1 MLLRIARAS
10 LWNRRFSAALTVFT
24 IAVSVALLIAVERMR
39 SETRR
44 SFASTISGTD
54 LIVGA
59 RTSPVQLLLYSV
71 FRIGDATSNI
81 RYASYKE
88 LAALPQVKW
97 AIPVSLGDSHR
108 GYRVLG
114 TTDAYFAH
122 LRYGRQQALALAEGA
137 RFAGLHEVVLGAE
150 VARRLGYRLG
160 DEVVVAHGGGNH
172 DIMKHDDAPFR
183 VVGILAPTGTPVDRT
198 LHVSLESIEA
208 IHADWQSG
216 VRIPRRAGA
225 EAHQDSGAPA
235 EHGDHAHGEQDH
247 EHGHAHATDDDA
259 SETTHH
265 HPPPQTLSAVFL
277 GLHNRAA
284 AFGLQRQINEYTGEP
299 LLAIMPG
306 MTLSQ
311 LWSLT
316 GVAESAL
323 LLVAGC
329 VVLAGLLGMLS
340 ALVTTLNERRR
351 EMAILRALGARPWQ
365 VGALLLLESG
375 TISLAGTVLGALAV
389 TALLAAFS
397 PWLASSYGLF
407 LQPWAF
413 SMHEAALLGLVL
425 GGGVLAGLVPA
436 WLAYRRS
443 LADGLTLRV

>member
-1 MLLRIARAS
+1 MLLKIARAS
-10 LWNRRFSAALTVFT
+10 LWNRRVSVLLTVFT
-24 IAVSVALLIAVERMR
+24 IAVSVALLLAVERLR

-71 FRIGDATSNI
+71 FRIGDASSNI
-81 RYASYKE
+81 RYASYEE

-97 AIPVSLGDSHR
+97 AIPISLGDSHQ

-114 TTDAYFAH
+114 TTPAYFEH
-122 LRYGRQQALALAEGA
+122 FRYGRQQPLTFAAGA
-137 RFAGLHEVVLGAE
+137 RFDGLQEVVLGAE
-150 VARRLGYRLG
+150 VARRLGYGLG
-160 DEVVVAHGGGNH
+160 DSVVVAHGGGRH

-216 VRIPRRAGA
+216 VRIPRRAVPA
-225 EAHQDSGAPA
+225 ADDHTHDHDHDAHP
-235 EHGDHAHGEQDH
+235 
-247 EHGHAHATDDDA
+247 
-259 SETTHH
+259 
-265 HPPPQTLSAVFL
+265 PKPPQTLSAVFL
-277 GLHNRAA
+277 GLNNRAA
-284 AFGLQRQINEYTGEP
+284 AFGLQRQINEYAGEP
-299 LLAIMPG
+299 LLAILPA

-323 LLVAGC
+323 LLVAAC
-329 VVLAGLLGMLS
+329 VVVAGLLGMLS

-365 VGALLLLESG
+365 VGALLLLESA
-375 TISLAGTVLGALAV
+375 TLALAGTLFGALAV
-389 TALLAAFS
+389 TVLLAALA

-407 LQPWAF
+407 LQPLAF
-413 SMHEAALLGLVL
+413 SAREAGLL
-425 GGGVLAGLVPA
+425 GGVLAGGLVAGMVPA
-436 WLAYRRS
+436 LLAYRRS
-443 LADGLTLRV
+443 LADGLTLRT

>member
-1 MLLRIARAS
+1 MLLKIARAS
-10 LWNRRFSAALTVFT
+10 LWNRRFSVLLTVFT
-24 IAVSVALLIAVERMR
+24 IAVSVALLLAVERLR

-71 FRIGDATSNI
+71 FRIGDASSNI
-81 RYASYKE
+81 RYASYEE

-97 AIPVSLGDSHR
+97 AIPISLGDSHQ

-114 TTDAYFAH
+114 TTAAYFEH
-122 LRYGRQQALALAEGA
+122 FRYGRQQQLLTFAAGA
-137 RFAGLHEVVLGAE
+137 RFDGLQEVVLGAE
-150 VARRLGYRLG
+150 VARRLGYGLG
-160 DEVVVAHGGGNH
+160 DSVVVAHGGGRH

-216 VRIPRRAGA
+216 VRIPRRA
-225 EAHQDSGAPA
+225 APA
-235 EHGDHAHGEQDH
+235 ADDHAHDH
-247 EHGHAHATDDDA
+247 VHEAH
-259 SETTHH
+259 
-265 HPPPQTLSAVFL
+265 PPKPPQTLSAIFL
-277 GLHNRAA
+277 GLNNRAA
-284 AFGLQRQINEYTGEP
+284 AFGLQRQINEYVGEP
-299 LLAIMPG
+299 LLAILPA

-323 LLVAGC
+323 LLVAAC
-329 VVLAGLLGMLS
+329 VVVAGLLGMLS

-365 VGALLLLESG
+365 VGALLLLESA
-375 TISLAGTVLGALAV
+375 TLALAGTLLGALAV
-389 TALLAAFS
+389 TALLAALA

-407 LQPWAF
+407 LQPLGF
-413 SMHEAALLGLVL
+413 SAREAGLLGLVL
-425 GGGVLAGLVPA
+425 AGGLVAGLVPA
-436 WLAYRRS
+436 LLAYRRS
-443 LADGLTLRV
+443 LADGLTLRT

>member
-1 MLLRIARAS
+1 MLLKIARAS
-10 LWNRRFSAALTVFT
+10 LWNRRFSVALTVFT

-81 RYASYKE
+81 RYASFEE

-97 AIPVSLGDSHR
+97 AIPISLGDSHQ

-114 TTDAYFAH
+114 TTAAYFEH
-122 LRYGRQQALALAEGA
+122 FRYGRQQPLAFAAGA
-137 RFAGLHEVVLGAE
+137 RFDELHEVVLGAE
-150 VARRLGYRLG
+150 VARRLNYALG
-160 DEVVVAHGGGNH
+160 DSVVVAHGGGRH

-216 VRIPRRAGA
+216 VRIPRRAPAAMGETEEHA
-225 EAHQDSGAPA
+225 VHDHDAH
-235 EHGDHAHGEQDH
+235 DHDAH
-247 EHGHAHATDDDA
+247 
-259 SETTHH
+259 
-265 HPPPQTLSAVFL
+265 PPKPPQTLSAVFL
-277 GLHNRAA
+277 GLNNRAA
-284 AFGLQRQINEYTGEP
+284 AFGLQRQINEYAGEP
-299 LLAIMPG
+299 LLAILPA

-316 GVAESAL
+316 SVAESAL
-323 LLVAGC
+323 LLVSAC

-365 VGALLLLESG
+365 IGALLLLESG
-375 TISLAGTVLGALAV
+375 TIALAGTLLGALAV
-389 TALLAAFS
+389 TGLLAALA
-397 PWLASSYGLF
+397 PWMASSYGLF
-407 LQPWAF
+407 LQSLAF
-413 SMHEAALLGLVL
+413 SLREAGLLGLVL
-425 GGGVLAGLVPA
+425 AGGLLAGLVPA
-436 WLAYRRS
+436 LLAYRRS
-443 LADGLTLRV
+443 LADGLTLRI

>member
-1 MLLRIARAS
+1 MLLKIARAS
-10 LWNRRFSAALTVFT
+10 LWNRRLSVALTVFT
-24 IAVSVALLIAVERMR
+24 IAVSVALLIAVERLR

-81 RYASYKE
+81 RYASFE
-88 LAALPQVKW
+88 ALAALPQVKW
-97 AIPVSLGDSHR
+97 AIPISLGDSHQ

-114 TTDAYFAH
+114 TTVAYFEH
-122 LRYGRQQALALAEGA
+122 FRYGRQQPLAFDKGA
-137 RFAGLHEVVLGAE
+137 RFDGLHEVVLGAE
-150 VARRLGYRLG
+150 VARRLNYALG
-160 DEVVVAHGGGNH
+160 DSVIVAHGGGRH
-172 DIMKHDDAPFR
+172 DIMKHEDAPFR

-216 VRIPRRAGA
+216 VRVPRRAPTATG
-225 EAHQDSGAPA
+225 G
-235 EHGDHAHGEQDH
+235 
-247 EHGHAHATDDDA
+247 TDDQAAHDHDA
-259 SETTHH
+259 
-265 HPPPQTLSAVFL
+265 HPPTPPQTLSAVFL
-277 GLHNRAA
+277 GLNNRAA
-284 AFGLQRQINEYTGEP
+284 AFGLQRQINEYAGEP
-299 LLAIMPG
+299 LLAILPA

-323 LLVAGC
+323 LLVAAC
-329 VVLAGLLGMLS
+329 VVVAGLLGMLS

-375 TISLAGTVLGALAV
+375 TLALAGTLLGALAV
-389 TALLAAFS
+389 TALLVALA

-407 LQPWAF
+407 LQPLAF
-413 SMHEAALLGLVL
+413 SLREAGLLGLVQA
-425 GGGVLAGLVPA
+425 GGLLAGLVPA
-436 WLAYRRS
+436 LLAYRRS
-443 LADGLTLRV
+443 LADGLTLRI

>member
-1 MLLRIARAS
+1 MLLKIARAS
-10 LWNRRFSAALTVFT
+10 LWNRRFSVALTVFT
-24 IAVSVALLIAVERMR
+24 IAVSVALLIAVERLR

-81 RYASYKE
+81 RYASYEE

-97 AIPVSLGDSHR
+97 AIPISLGDSHR

-114 TTDAYFAH
+114 TTPGYFEH
-122 LRYGRQQALALAEGA
+122 FRYGRQQPLAFAAGE
-137 RFAGLHEVVLGAE
+137 RFNGLQQVVLGAE
-150 VARRLGYRLG
+150 VARRLDYALG
-160 DEVVVAHGGGNH
+160 DSVIVAHGGGRH

-216 VRIPRRAGA
+216 VRIPRRA
-225 EAHQDSGAPA
+225 PA
-235 EHGDHAHGEQDH
+235 ATGEMDEHAAHGRDSHDH
-247 EHGHAHATDDDA
+247 DAH
-259 SETTHH
+259 
-265 HPPPQTLSAVFL
+265 PPKPPQTLSAVFL
-277 GLHNRAA
+277 GLNNRAA
-284 AFGLQRQINEYTGEP
+284 AFGLQRQINEYAGEP
-299 LLAIMPG
+299 LLAILPA

-316 GVAESAL
+316 SVAESAL
-323 LLVAGC
+323 LLVSAC

-365 VGALLLLESG
+365 IGALLLLESG
-375 TISLAGTVLGALAV
+375 TIALAGTLLGGLAV
-389 TALLAAFS
+389 TGLLAALA
-397 PWLASSYGLF
+397 PWLASNYGLF
-407 LQPWAF
+407 LQPLAF
-413 SMHEAALLGLVL
+413 SLREAGLFGLVL
-425 GGGVLAGLVPA
+425 AGGLLAGLVPA
-436 WLAYRRS
+436 LLAYRRS
-443 LADGLTLRV
+443 LADGLTLRI

>member
-1 MLLRIARAS
+1 MLLKIARAS
-10 LWNRRFSAALTVFT
+10 LWNRRFSVLLTVFT
-24 IAVSVALLIAVERMR
+24 IAVSVALLLAVERLR

-59 RTSPVQLLLYSV
+59 RTGPVQLLLYSV
-71 FRIGDATSNI
+71 FRIGDATNNI
-81 RYASYKE
+81 RYASYEE

-97 AIPVSLGDSHR
+97 AIPISLGDSHQ

-114 TTDAYFAH
+114 TTAAYFEH
-122 LRYGRQQALALAEGA
+122 FRYGRQQALAFAAGT
-137 RFAGLHEVVLGAE
+137 RFDGLQEVVLGYE
-150 VARRLGYRLG
+150 VARRLGYDLG
-160 DEVVVAHGGGNH
+160 DSVVVAHGGGRH

-216 VRIPRRAGA
+216 VRIPRRAPTDGTD
-225 EAHQDSGAPA
+225 EHTAHDHDSHNHDSA
-235 EHGDHAHGEQDH
+235 DHDSHDAH
-247 EHGHAHATDDDA
+247 
-259 SETTHH
+259 
-265 HPPPQTLSAVFL
+265 PPKPPQTLSAVFL
-277 GLHNRAA
+277 GLNNRAA
-284 AFGLQRQINEYTGEP
+284 AFRLQRQINEYAGEP
-299 LLAIMPG
+299 LLAILPA

-323 LLVAGC
+323 LLVAAC
-329 VVLAGLLGMLS
+329 VVVAGLLGMLS
-340 ALVTTLNERRR
+340 ALVTSLNERRR

-365 VGALLLLESG
+365 VGALLLLESA
-375 TISLAGTVLGALAV
+375 SLALAGTLLGALAV
-389 TALLAAFS
+389 TALLVALA

-407 LQPWAF
+407 LQPLAF
-413 SMHEAALLGLVL
+413 SVREAGLLGLVL
-425 GGGVLAGLVPA
+425 AGGVVAGLVPA
-436 WLAYRRS
+436 LLAYHRS
-443 LADGLTLRV
+443 LADGLTLRT

>member
-1 MLLRIARAS
+1 MLLKIARAS
-10 LWNRRFSAALTVFT
+10 LWNRRFSVLLTVFT
-24 IAVSVALLIAVERMR
+24 IAVSVALLLAVERLR

-71 FRIGDATSNI
+71 FRIGDASSNI
-81 RYASYKE
+81 RYASYEE

-97 AIPVSLGDSHR
+97 AIPISLGDSHQ

-114 TTDAYFAH
+114 TTAAYFEH
-122 LRYGRQQALALAEGA
+122 FRYGRQQLLTFAAGA
-137 RFAGLHEVVLGAE
+137 RFDGLQEVVLGAE
-150 VARRLGYRLG
+150 VARRLGYGLG
-160 DEVVVAHGGGNH
+160 DSVVVAHGGGRH

-216 VRIPRRAGA
+216 VRIPRRAVPA
-225 EAHQDSGAPA
+225 ADDHTHDHDHDAHP
-235 EHGDHAHGEQDH
+235 
-247 EHGHAHATDDDA
+247 
-259 SETTHH
+259 
-265 HPPPQTLSAVFL
+265 PKPPQTLSAVFL
-277 GLHNRAA
+277 GLNNRAA
-284 AFGLQRQINEYTGEP
+284 AFGLQRQINEYVGEP
-299 LLAIMPG
+299 LLAILPA

-323 LLVAGC
+323 LLVAAC
-329 VVLAGLLGMLS
+329 VVVAGLLGMLS

-365 VGALLLLESG
+365 VGALLLLESA
-375 TISLAGTVLGALAV
+375 TLALAGTLLGALAV
-389 TALLAAFS
+389 TALLAALA

-407 LQPWAF
+407 LQPLAF
-413 SMHEAALLGLVL
+413 SAREAGLLGLVL
-425 GGGVLAGLVPA
+425 AGGLVAGLVPA
-436 WLAYRRS
+436 LLAYRRS
-443 LADGLTLRV
+443 LADGLTLRT